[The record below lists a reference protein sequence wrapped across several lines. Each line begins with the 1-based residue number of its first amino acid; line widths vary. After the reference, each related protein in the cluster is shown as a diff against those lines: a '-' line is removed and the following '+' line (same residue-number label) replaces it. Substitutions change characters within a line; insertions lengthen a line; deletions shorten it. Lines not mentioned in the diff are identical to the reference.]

1 MVRSLA
7 DRTFQFWHW
16 PIARPSAAA
25 WPPRRRTCGGILSAS
40 HRVPRGRG
48 ERVARGEL
56 GGGALLAYFPVSSQN
71 VKTQFS
77 APWRCI
83 LIFLSLK
90 LYWCGLKF
98 NKEFHLKNHCEH
110 SSNEFIFYENR
121 PKKLP
126 ENCPDFWGRL
136 WVCGG
141 FFPKKEKNGRP
152 PPLRWPARCFFGA
165 REFLKMIKKS

>member
-1 MVRSLA
+1 MLKLIFLKFLNFLRKFPENSYFERIRMVRMVRSLA
-7 DRTFQFWHW
+7 DRTFQLWHW

-56 GGGALLAYFPVSSQN
+56 GGGAVLAYFPVSSQN

-110 SSNEFIFYENR
+110 SSNEFFIFGDQW
-121 PKKLP
+121 KLA
-126 ENCPDFWGRL
+126 
-136 WVCGG
+136 
-141 FFPKKEKNGRP
+141 P
-152 PPLRWPARCFFGA
+152 P
-165 REFLKMIKKS
+165 